1 MALHTP
7 RSPETLQEHVKAF
20 IEFLALNRHA
30 SPHTIRNYESDLRQ
44 FTTYLA
50 IATGAKARQVLP
62 GIIDHT
68 TIRGFLAEL
77 HARGNTRASAARKAS
92 AIRSFVRHLRREG
105 AFDGNP
111 GALVTS
117 PSPEQKLPAHLAV
130 NEMEALLSTPD
141 ASTPLGSRDRAMLE
155 LFYASGLRL
164 SELVG
169 LNLEDVNLG
178 SRMLRV
184 MGKGRKE
191 RLVPFHAT
199 AAAALRHWLGER
211 ERILMSDAAAAAR
224 VRMADRESARLSRGL
239 APQRD
244 ERPLA
249 RRWHA
254 RGHREE
260 AALFLNYR
268 GERLGPRSVHRIVA
282 RYVALCS
289 SRFGISPH
297 ALRHSFATHLL
308 QAGADLRTI
317 QELLGHVRLS
327 TTQRYT
333 HVDLAWLMEVY
344 RKAHPKA

>member
-1 MALHTP
+1 MGVHTP

-20 IEFLALNRHA
+20 VEFLALNRHA
-30 SPHTIRNYESDLRQ
+30 SPHTLRNYESDLRQ
-44 FTTYLA
+44 FTSYLA
-50 IATGAKARQVLP
+50 IATGSKPGKVLP

-111 GALVTS
+111 GTLVTS
-117 PSPEQKLPAHLAV
+117 PILEQKLPAHLAV
-130 NEMEALLSTPD
+130 DEMEALLSTPD
-141 ASTPLGSRDRAMLE
+141 ASTPLGCRDRAMLE

-169 LNLEDVNLG
+169 LDLDDVNLG
-178 SRMLRV
+178 GRMLRV

-199 AAAALRHWLGER
+199 AAAALGHWLRER
-211 ERILMSDAAAAAR
+211 ERILMSEAASTAR
-224 VRMADRESARLSRGL
+224 ARTADRESARVSRGL
-239 APQRD
+239 PPRRD
-244 ERPLA
+244 LWSA
-249 RRWHA
+249 GRRWRA
-254 RGHREE
+254 RGLRAEE
-260 AALFLNYR
+260 PLFLNYR

-308 QAGADLRTI
+308 EAGADLRVI

-333 HVDLAWLMEVY
+333 HVDLARLMEVY